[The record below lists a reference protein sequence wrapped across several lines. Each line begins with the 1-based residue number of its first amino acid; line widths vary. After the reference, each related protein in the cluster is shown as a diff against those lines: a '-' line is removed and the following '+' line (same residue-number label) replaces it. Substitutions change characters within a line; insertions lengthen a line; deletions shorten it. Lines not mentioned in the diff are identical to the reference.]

1 MSEALLSATL
11 DPTLRAIQLPG
22 HDKVMLSDTVGFV
35 SDLPTQLV
43 VAVRATLEDVLSA
56 DLIIH
61 VRDISHADS
70 DAQTADVEA
79 VLGTPGVRSGG
90 PDAVPLIEAWTKLD
104 RVDED
109 RRAALVAEADR
120 DRKSVV

>member
-1 MSEALLSATL
+1 
-11 DPTLRAIQLPG
+11 
-22 HDKVMLSDTVGFV
+22 MLSDTVGFV

-43 VAVRATLEDVLSA
+43 AAFRATLEEVLSA

-70 DAQTADVEA
+70 DAQAADVEE
-79 VLGTPGVRSGG
+79 VLGTLGVRSGG
-90 PDAVPLIEAWTKLD
+90 PDAVPMIEAWNKLD

-109 RRAALVAEADR
+109 RRAALVADADR
-120 DRKSVV
+120 RADVVEIGRASCRESVCQYG

>member
-1 MSEALLSATL
+1 
-11 DPTLRAIQLPG
+11 
-22 HDKVMLSDTVGFV
+22 MLSDTVGFV

-43 VAVRATLEDVLSA
+43 AAFRATLEEVLSA

-70 DAQTADVEA
+70 DAQAADVEE
-79 VLGTPGVRSGG
+79 VLGTLGVRSGG
-90 PDAVPLIEAWTKLD
+90 PDAVPMIEAWNTLD
-104 RVDED
+104 RVDAD

-120 DRKSVV
+120 RDDVVSLSALTGAGLDRLLTAGEIGRAHV